1 MASIQRQI
9 VYAATAL
16 TATTTNGDALSLIAR
31 AQCPI
36 GYLVVTAPNGATT
49 VAARIQHSPDGVTGW
64 TDFITFTTTVAGAVA
79 NQVTKSTNDS
89 VLPYVRAVVVLG
101 GATQVA
107 TVGVFLYTEP
117 F

>member
-49 VAARIQHSPDGVTGW
+49 VAAKIQHSPDGVTGW
-64 TDFITFTTTVAGAVA
+64 TDFITFTTTGEGAVA
-79 NQVTKSTNDS
+79 NQIAKPTNGS

-101 GATQVA
+101 GDTQVA
-107 TVGVFLYTEP
+107 TVVVFLYTEP